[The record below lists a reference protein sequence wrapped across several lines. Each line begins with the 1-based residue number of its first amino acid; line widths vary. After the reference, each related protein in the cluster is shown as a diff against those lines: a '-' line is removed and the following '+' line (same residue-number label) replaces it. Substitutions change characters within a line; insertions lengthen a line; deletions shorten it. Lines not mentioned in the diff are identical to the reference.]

1 MNKKPVMRAIRLEE
15 ALLDLMEAERTLSS
29 LETSDVLQA
38 LTDKQ
43 KRRYRQA
50 LGELRDLIQDIT
62 NDTSQEQL
70 AS

>member
-15 ALLDLMEAERTLSS
+15 ALAD
-29 LETSDVLQA
+29 
-38 LTDKQ
+38 LTDAEQILSKLENTHVFLAFTERQ
-43 KRRYRQA
+43 KRQYHAMLDQ
-50 LGELRDLIQDIT
+50 LRDMIHDIT